1 MDTNI
6 MEPQSPEKINKKII
20 FISVAVIV
28 IIISVFFVSKYTSYL
43 DFLKTNTGTD
53 TTPPSTTL
61 SAQAQKELAELDNLR
76 KEYQERQLSAPS
88 TATVES
94 ELASL
99 DALRK
104 KAQKQTT
111 SKSTP
116 PKTTEQQ
123 LAELDV
129 LRAKAQLSA
138 ASASQ

>member
-1 MDTNI
+1 
-6 MEPQSPEKINKKII
+6 MESQTPGGMNKKII

-28 IIISVFFVSKYTSYL
+28 IIVGIFFVSKYTPYL
-43 DFLKTNTGTD
+43 DFLKTDTD
-53 TTPPSTTL
+53 NGDTPSSTTL
-61 SAQAQKELAELDNLR
+61 SAQSQKELAELDNLR
-76 KEYQERQLSAPS
+76 KEYQERQLSTSS

-104 KAQKQTT
+104 KAQKQAT

-123 LAELDV
+123 LAELDA

-138 ASASQ
+138 ASATQ